1 MQYIKNS
8 IKLVGSLFFMLTSLI
23 VSAQEKIKISKEEIG
38 TWFER
43 NWMWVAIGAVAL
55 ILLIALFSR
64 GTVSRLGSRRTTT
77 VIKDDR
83 GKTKSVVTTEEP
95 IKLS

>member
-1 MQYIKNS
+1 MRYIKDS
-8 IKLVGSLFFMLTSLI
+8 AKPVGIMFFMLTNLI
-23 VSAQEKIKISKEEIG
+23 VNAQEKIKISKEEIG
-38 TWFER
+38 SWFER

-55 ILLIALFSR
+55 ILLIALLGR
-64 GTVSRLGSRRTTT
+64 GTTSRLGSRRTTT

>member
-1 MQYIKNS
+1 MQYIKDS
-8 IKLVGSLFFMLTSLI
+8 VKLVGIISFMLTSMI
-23 VSAQEKIKISKEEIG
+23 VSAQDKIKINKEEIG

-77 VIKDDR
+77 VIKDDH

>member
-8 IKLVGSLFFMLTSLI
+8 IKLVGILFFMLTSLI

-64 GTVSRLGSRRTTT
+64 GAVSRLGSRRTTT

>member
-1 MQYIKNS
+1 MRYIKDS
-8 IKLVGSLFFMLTSLI
+8 VKPLGTLLFMLTSMI

>member
-1 MQYIKNS
+1 M
-8 IKLVGSLFFMLTSLI
+8 I
-23 VSAQEKIKISKEEIG
+23 VSAQDKIKISKEEIG

-55 ILLIALFSR
+55 ILLIALLSR

-83 GKTKSVVTTEEP
+83 GKQKCCYHRRAYQTVLIVCLEK
-95 IKLS
+95 I

>member
-1 MQYIKNS
+1 MQYIKDS
-8 IKLVGSLFFMLTSLI
+8 VKPLGTLLFMLTSMI

-55 ILLIALFSR
+55 ILLIALLSR

>member
-1 MQYIKNS
+1 MQYIKDS
-8 IKLVGSLFFMLTSLI
+8 VKLVGIIFFMLKSMI
-23 VSAQEKIKISKEEIG
+23 VSAQEKIKINNEEIG

>member
-1 MQYIKNS
+1 MQYIKDS
-8 IKLVGSLFFMLTSLI
+8 VKLVGIIFFMLTSMI

>member
-1 MQYIKNS
+1 MQYIKDS
-8 IKLVGSLFFMLTSLI
+8 VKLVGIIFFMLTSMI
-23 VSAQEKIKISKEEIG
+23 VSAQDKIKISKEEIG

-55 ILLIALFSR
+55 ILLIALLSR
-64 GTVSRLGSRRTTT
+64 GTTNRLGSRRTTT
-77 VIKDDR
+77 VIKDDH

-95 IKLS
+95 IKLT